1 MIVFDHLNKVSTDH
15 GLYAKNTDLVC
26 ICKTKNQKK
35 KKKQGN
41 KQKSWL
47 AHRYASIFVVC
58 LGHSHHNNNAVV
70 SGIRNL
76 PKPEIP
82 TGPLM

>member
-35 KKKQGN
+35 KKKN
-41 KQKSWL
+41 KEANKNLDWHTDTHPFL
-47 AHRYASIFVVC
+47 LCVW
-58 LGHSHHNNNAVV
+58 
-70 SGIRNL
+70 GIL
-76 PKPEIP
+76 TTTTMQLYQELEISQS
-82 TGPLM
+82 LKYLLVL

>member
-35 KKKQGN
+35 KKKTR
-41 KQKSWL
+41 KQTKILIGTQIRIHFCCVFGAFSPQQQC
-47 AHRYASIFVVC
+47 SC
-58 LGHSHHNNNAVV
+58 
-70 SGIRNL
+70 IRN
-76 PKPEIP
+76 
-82 TGPLM
+82 